1 MQYYLAPMEGITTYI
16 YRNAYA
22 RCFGHMDK
30 YFTPFI
36 ASKKMNTREVRD
48 ILPENNE
55 GIEVVPQILTNKAED
70 FLAIAEKIAS
80 YGYQTVNLNLGCPSG
95 TVTAKKRG
103 AGFLSIPD
111 QLDAFL
117 YEIYEKCPLRI
128 SVKTRIG
135 ISDLAEWDTLLDIY
149 AKYPLE
155 EIIIHTR
162 LQQEFYTGKPH
173 PEAYARAQD
182 RLQHPVK
189 ISGTAQIP
197 SQNAVKTPDTVH
209 TMRHI
214 GYSKEHSCYNGG
226 ISLCYN
232 GDIISPDSLNILKS
246 EWAALNAAVPD
257 AVMLGR
263 GILRNPGLAGQ
274 LRAQDHIASPLTAQ
288 PDCGINLEPC
298 KTYKNTKQIWLDFH
312 NEIFE
317 NYRKIM
323 SGDLPVLFKMKDL
336 WTYMSQSFTDS
347 GKYLKKIRKADRISE
362 YEIAVNALFREQEI
376 IVS

>member
-1 MQYYLAPMEGITTYI
+1 M
-16 YRNAYA
+16 
-22 RCFGHMDK
+22 
-30 YFTPFI
+30 
-36 ASKKMNTREVRD
+36 
-48 ILPENNE
+48 
-55 GIEVVPQILTNKAED
+55 
-70 FLAIAEKIAS
+70 
-80 YGYQTVNLNLGCPSG
+80 NLNLGCPSG

-103 AGFLSIPD
+103 AGFLSVPD

-117 YEIYEKCPLRI
+117 YEIYEKCPLHI

-155 EIIIHTR
+155 ELIIHTR

-173 PEAYARAQD
+173 PEAYARAWD
-182 RLQHPVK
+182 RLQHPAK
-189 ISGTAQIP
+189 MSGTAQIP
-197 SQNAVKTPDTVH
+197 SQNTVKTPDTVH
-209 TMRHI
+209 TMRHT
-214 GYSKEHSCYNGG
+214 GYSEEHSCSGGG

-232 GDIISPDSLNILKS
+232 GDIVSSDSLNILKA
-246 EWAALNAAVPD
+246 EWVTLNAALPD

-274 LRAQDHIASPLTAQ
+274 LRAQDLTASPLTAPPDYGQNTAPGNLLMDHAAHNIAAQ
-288 PDCGINLEPC
+288 PNHGINLEPC
-298 KTYKNTKQIWLDFH
+298 KTYKNAKQIWLDFH

-347 GKYLKKIRKADRISE
+347 DKYLKRIRKADRISE
-362 YEIAVNALFREQEI
+362 YEISVNALFREQEI